1 MKYYFNEI
9 GSYFGSIMR
18 DELEDEY
25 MSVSKFYVDTFNLNQ
40 WHIYGSSRLGV
51 YNADLNL
58 VNVYFH
64 ADTTGG
70 DFDSVNVE
78 HTYVASPN
86 YNLFNL
92 VRGAKRYELSNWL
105 GNVNAVVTDK
115 KIPVCYADTV
125 HHYTADVISAQ
136 DYSPF
141 GAPLPDRSYDL
152 IRDQSHNIIHTDSF
166 NSTTE
171 DWVVASGTASLA
183 QALGK
188 MRVTINS
195 SGASAREYF
204 PTVRYNKYVYS
215 VRIDTGNI
223 AGIIVSVKDSASGTT
238 LATQTVTVSGN
249 YSLSFTAAGP
259 STYLYV
265 TQTGTYSAGKI
276 FFVDNVVV
284 EEDLAFKS
292 AYSFHFNG
300 KENDN
305 ETQTQDYG
313 FRIYDYRLSR
323 FLSVDPLTKE
333 YPELTP
339 YQFAS
344 NRPIDGID
352 RDGLEYATFTIFI
365 KEGKVMNISV
375 KKDYELKDKNSL
387 GPGIQYNYAYLGK
400 DGKMEKFEA
409 KPLVKNLYGIYQG
422 KDNPKLPKIG
432 GDPGIKEDDYRLS
445 PIDETDALAE
455 QHDKDY
461 DKSKVSGF
469 NGVMSKESTTAN
481 RAYIKGATNIIE
493 KEKNGGIDNITGKPV
508 TKETSDAAKFGKRG
522 FVAAEAVKTTDP
534 SNGKQ

>member
-25 MSVSKFYVDTFNLNQ
+25 MSLSKFYVDTFNLNQ

-51 YNADLNL
+51 YDADLNL

-70 DFDSVNVE
+70 DFDSVAVQ

-105 GNVNAVVTDK
+105 GNVNVVVTDK

-141 GAPLPDRSYDL
+141 GAPLPERSYDL

-166 NSTTE
+166 NSNTE

-215 VRIDTGNI
+215 VKIDTGNI
-223 AGIIVSVKDSASGTT
+223 AGIIVSVKDSISGST

-249 YSLSFTAAGP
+249 YTLSFTAAGP

-276 FFVDNVVV
+276 FFVDNVFV
-284 EEDLAFKS
+284 EEDIAFKS
-292 AYSFHFNG
+292 AYMFGMNTQE
-300 KENDN
+300 KDN
-305 ETQTQDYG
+305 EVAEGIYTAEHWEYDSRLGRRWNTDKVVYPWQSVYACFNNNPILFIDPYG
-313 FRIYDYRLSR
+313 DE
-323 FLSVDPLTKE
+323 P
-333 YPELTP
+333 TP
-339 YQFAS
+339 
-344 NRPIDGID
+344 
-352 RDGLEYATFTIFI
+352 
-365 KEGKVMNISV
+365 
-375 KKDYELKDKNSL
+375 
-387 GPGIQYNYAYLGK
+387 
-400 DGKMEKFEA
+400 DGK
-409 KPLVKNLYGIYQG
+409 
-422 KDNPKLPKIG
+422 
-432 GDPGIKEDDYRLS
+432 
-445 PIDETDALAE
+445 PIE
-455 QHDKDY
+455 
-461 DKSKVSGF
+461 KSKSPTPWKVGMEQS
-469 NGVMSKESTTAN
+469 SLSLPLKEIVITATRLVIPPLQTTN
-481 RAYIKGATNIIE
+481 NNK
-493 KEKNGGIDNITGKPV
+493 
-508 TKETSDAAKFGKRG
+508 
-522 FVAAEAVKTTDP
+522 
-534 SNGKQ
+534 